1 MDQHV
6 ILQQEEDL
14 SFNIEIDGHNIK
26 IDSVEQF
33 GGKNRGP
40 RPKNLMLAALGGC
53 TGMDVASIMKKM
65 KIPYEDFRV
74 EVTGFLTDEHP
85 KHFRKM
91 HITYTVKGK
100 DLDRNKIEKA
110 VNLSQDRYCGV
121 TYNYRA
127 SMEITHEIIIEE

>member
-6 ILQQEEDL
+6 ILQHEEDL
-14 SFNIEIDGHNIK
+14 SFNVQIDGHNFK
-26 IDSVEQF
+26 IDSVGEF

-40 RPKNLMLAALGGC
+40 RPKTLMLAALGGC

-65 KIPYEDFRV
+65 KIPFEDFSV
-74 EVTGFLTDEHP
+74 EVTGVLTDEHP
-85 KHFRKM
+85 KHFKKM
-91 HITYTVKGK
+91 HLIFSVKGK

-121 TYNYRA
+121 THSYKA
-127 SMEITHEIIIEE
+127 SMEISHEIIIEE